1 MQKVFLLFPKV
12 LCPPNLAGFY
22 IIPWPDNR
30 KNSRGYKLV
39 RRCEFLHI
47 FASCVHLT
55 PLYTNILACHVW
67 VLTWTENFTPLH
79 FACFSRWSM
88 PVPNNCTGCYN
99 NNNNNNNNYYYYY
112 CLTGCN
118 APLQWTNGNVLHRD
132 IQPWRWNQLEDQTGE
147 KCIIFCSF
155 FTFSSEMLLSLHVSS
170 WPGHPSD
177 SKNDI
182 NTGSALYAGEGWVI
196 FRGVLGSLDGIETE

>member
-1 MQKVFLLFPKV
+1 M

-22 IIPWPDNR
+22 IIPRPDNR

-39 RRCEFLHI
+39 RIPAHLCFLCTLDTIVHKHTRM
-47 FASCVHLT
+47 SCVNS
-55 PLYTNILACHVW
+55 YMK
-67 VLTWTENFTPLH
+67 ENFTPLH
-79 FACFSRWSM
+79 FSCFSRWSM

-99 NNNNNNNNYYYYY
+99 NNNYY

-118 APLQWTNGNVLHRD
+118 APLQWTNGNVLRRD

-196 FRGVLGSLDGIETE
+196 FRGVLGSLDGIEME